1 MPTLAGMDYSTEI
14 IAEFCRKHHITKFA
28 FFGSVLTDKFG
39 PDSDVDVLVEFDREH
54 IPGLLD
60 IAGMEFELSDLFD
73 GRKVDI
79 RTPKDL
85 SRYFREKVAETA
97 AIQYEQ
103 EQNHASPVGT
113 SYSITS

>member
-1 MPTLAGMDYSTEI
+1 MPTLAGMDYSAET

-60 IAGMEFELSDLFD
+60 IAGMEFELSPLFE
-73 GRKVDI
+73 GRRVDV
-79 RTPKDL
+79 RTALDL
-85 SRYFREKVAETA
+85 SRYFRATVVQLA

-103 EQNHASPVGT
+103 E
-113 SYSITS
+113 